1 MQSCNKK
8 QYASPKRE
16 GLHVFM
22 KRLYLYLFVNQLL
35 VRY

>member
-16 GLHVFM
+16 GLDVFM
-22 KRLYLYLFVNQLL
+22 KRLYLYLYVNQML
-35 VRY
+35 VCY